1 MNPKEKF
8 PLPVIE
14 KVVKGFHGT
23 KKEYAANSVFTHQ
36 FHKSHESDDWL
47 GHGMYF
53 WEDDPGRAIEWAT
66 FKYGEE
72 AAVVEVSINLGRCLD
87 LTVLSY
93 TDYVRIAYEK
103 YTEKMRNE
111 GKDITNYEIDSHVL
125 DCSVLNYLTSELFCV
140 DTIRAPFDI
149 GEPIYPGSY
158 LHKGSHIQLVVL
170 NESNLIGQVSLYFE
184 A

>member
-1 MNPKEKF
+1 MNPNEKF

-23 KKEYAANSVFTHQ
+23 KKEYAANSVVTHH
-36 FHKSHESDDWL
+36 FHKSQEADDWL
-47 GHGMYF
+47 GHGIYF

-66 FKYGEE
+66 NRYGEE

-87 LTVLSY
+87 LTLLSY
-93 TDYVRIAYEK
+93 TEYVRLAYEEYAK
-103 YTEKMRNE
+103 KLRNE
-111 GKDITNYEIDSHVL
+111 KKDLANYATDSHVL
-125 DCSVLNYLTSELFCV
+125 DCSVLNYLTAELFYV

-149 GEPIYPGSY
+149 GETIYPRSY

-170 NESNLIGQVSLYFE
+170 NESNLIGQVSVYFE